1 MECLGFEPG
10 PQDGGR
16 RRDHAATAATQVV
29 LLVTLVKM
37 YWFFWSEI
45 NLSTFNYSFFC
56 FLATMMHKLIEFF
69 PFTAETT

>member
-16 RRDHAATAATQVV
+16 RRDHGATAATQVV

-37 YWFFWSEI
+37 Y
-45 NLSTFNYSFFC
+45 
-56 FLATMMHKLIEFF
+56 
-69 PFTAETT
+69 